1 MVKMKKTA
9 YITTP
14 IYYASGKVHI
24 GNAYTTIAADAFAR
38 YNRLVGRDTFYLTGM
53 DEHGLKIEEAAKKN
67 KMEPQAFVDKI
78 AEETKATWKDLK
90 ISYDYFIRTTDDCHV
105 KAVQGIFEKLLK
117 QGDIYLGKYEG
128 NYCMSCEAFFSDSQ
142 LVDKVNCP
150 DCGRPT
156 TLLDEESYFLKLT
169 KYADRLL
176 KHIEDHPDFI
186 QPESRKNEVVSFIE
200 SGLEDLC
207 VSRQSF
213 KWGVPVLSNPNHV
226 VYVWIDALS
235 NYITALGYGSSDTSN
250 YEKYWINGTETIHI
264 IGKDIL
270 RFHAVYWPIMIF
282 ALGEPVNFKVYTH
295 GFILMKDDKMSKSKD
310 NFVYPHE
317 IIDAYGLDSLRYYLL
332 REMPFGNDSSFT
344 YERFIDRYNS
354 DLANDLGNLVSRTV
368 SMVNKYFGGSVSY
381 KDANDEHSKE
391 LKDLVEKVS
400 ENYQNH
406 FSKFHIQEA
415 IIEAFSL
422 VSRANK
428 YVDEMAP
435 WVLAKSEDKK
445 DVLEE
450 AMYHL
455 LETIRIVNILLSPV
469 LVDAVE
475 DIKEILNLSK
485 KDLKFKNIT
494 FGYLKEYKI
503 KEKAKILYKRLD
515 KEKELQFQE
524 ERLKNRK

>member
-1 MVKMKKTA
+1 
-9 YITTP
+9 
-14 IYYASGKVHI
+14 
-24 GNAYTTIAADAFAR
+24 
-38 YNRLVGRDTFYLTGM
+38 
-53 DEHGLKIEEAAKKN
+53 
-67 KMEPQAFVDKI
+67 
-78 AEETKATWKDLK
+78 
-90 ISYDYFIRTTDDCHV
+90 
-105 KAVQGIFEKLLK
+105 
-117 QGDIYLGKYEG
+117 
-128 NYCMSCEAFFSDSQ
+128 
-142 LVDKVNCP
+142 
-150 DCGRPT
+150 
-156 TLLDEESYFLKLT
+156 
-169 KYADRLL
+169 
-176 KHIEDHPDFI
+176 
-186 QPESRKNEVVSFIE
+186 
-200 SGLEDLC
+200 
-207 VSRQSF
+207 
-213 KWGVPVLSNPNHV
+213 
-226 VYVWIDALS
+226 
-235 NYITALGYGSSDTSN
+235 
-250 YEKYWINGTETIHI
+250 
-264 IGKDIL
+264 
-270 RFHAVYWPIMIF
+270 MIF

-381 KDANDEHSKE
+381 KEAKDEHSKE
-391 LKDLVEKVS
+391 LKDLAEKVS

-435 WVLAKSEDKK
+435 WVLAKAEDQKET
-445 DVLEE
+445 LEE

-455 LETIRIVNILLSPV
+455 LETIRVVNILLSPV
-469 LVDAVE
+469 LVDAAE

-485 KDLKFKNIT
+485 KDLEFKNIT
-494 FGYLKEYKI
+494 FGDLKEYKI

-515 KEKELQFQE
+515 KEKELEFQE
-524 ERLKNRK
+524 ERLKNR